1 MLLKDE
7 KVLVSI
13 IGEGFWSALVIV
25 LFFILFFLSELDV
38 FL

>member
-13 IGEGFWSALVIV
+13 IGERFWSALVIV